1 MKKIRLMAVL
11 TLLSVCAGAF
21 AQFTNSSSSARST
34 NTDGWSSFW
43 VQYNPSSI
51 KVDIEDADN
60 EDFTGISIG
69 YSKAFSISQN
79 MPLFIEAGLGLQYSF
94 KSNDDGEWTDL
105 EEDDLDDLRD
115 EGHLD
120 PKEKFSMF
128 SAKIPINLTYK
139 FDLENSNISL
149 LPFAG
154 LNLRYNISG
163 KLKQE
168 WNFSSEFK
176 EAIEDAGYEDVFAD
190 KEVDLFDKKD
200 MGSKD
205 ATWKRFQIG
214 WQIGLNA
221 HIGQNFILGASY
233 GQDFSEIAK
242 KCKISTIS
250 VNVGYKF

>member
-21 AQFTNSSSSARST
+21 AQFTNSSSSSINSN
-34 NTDGWSSFW
+34 NTDGWSSLW
-43 VQYNPSSI
+43 IQYNPSTF
-51 KVDIEDADN
+51 KYDIEDADN

-79 MPLFIEAGLGLQYSF
+79 TPLFIEAGLGLQYSF
-94 KSNDDGEWTDL
+94 YDDDVVLTAV
-105 EEDDLDDLRD
+105 DDDDYYYV
-115 EGHLD
+115 EGD
-120 PKEKFSMF
+120 GKISVFSV
-128 SAKIPINLTYK
+128 KIPLNLIYK
-139 FDLENSNISL
+139 FDIENSNISL

-154 LNLRYNISG
+154 LNLRYNLSG
-163 KLKQE
+163 KLKVEQDDYDYE
-168 WNFSSEFK
+168 
-176 EAIEDAGYEDVFAD
+176 EDY
-190 KEVDLFDKKD
+190 DLFDKKD